1 MRRELHE
8 RFKQVFA
15 NHAPVWMQPHPGVDI
30 TPDEELLSPDW
41 ASDARMWSRSFSNA
55 QAEAKMSQVMERTR
69 GYGCKPLTVKR
80 ALLAAEMNVELAI
93 AWLGDHPTRLSLAI
107 PM

>member
-30 TPDEELLSPDW
+30 TPDEVLLSPDW
-41 ASDARMWSRSFSNA
+41 WSGSFSNA

-80 ALLAAEMNVELAI
+80 ALLAAEMNVELAV